1 MNDERPTPVTRCSPD
16 ERPGLEFLA
25 EFLETAIKHRPDNVE
40 ALAELG
46 HVYTRLGRLQE
57 GLEVDRTLV
66 RLVPD
71 NPTVHYNLACSL
83 ALSGAPGAALD
94 ALETA
99 VRLGYADADFLIE
112 DGDLASL
119 RQDPR
124 FEALLRKLGSDS
136 KATQGDT

>member
-1 MNDERPTPVTRCSPD
+1 MNEERPTPVTRCSAS

-25 EFLETAIKHRPDNVE
+25 EFLGTAIKHRPDNVE

-46 HVYTRLGRLQE
+46 HVYTRLGRLKE
-57 GLEVDRTLV
+57 GLEVDRLLV

-83 ALSGAPGAALD
+83 ALSGAPTEALD

-99 VRLGYADADFLIE
+99 VRLGYKDADFLVE
-112 DGDLASL
+112 DGDLASV
-119 RQDPR
+119 RKDPR
-124 FEALLRKLGSDS
+124 FAALLRKLSS
-136 KATQGDT
+136 QAT

>member
-1 MNDERPTPVTRCSPD
+1 VNDDRPTPVTRCSAS

-25 EFLETAIKHRPDNVE
+25 EFLETAIRHRPDNVE

-46 HVYTRLGRLQE
+46 HVYTRLGRLGE
-57 GLEVDRTLV
+57 GLGVDRLLV

-83 ALSGAPGAALD
+83 ALSGAAKEALD

-99 VRLGYADADFLIE
+99 VQLGYADADFLVE
-112 DGDLASL
+112 DGDLESL
-119 RQDPR
+119 RAHPR
-124 FEALLRKLGSDS
+124 FAALLQKLASRP
-136 KATQGDT
+136 A

>member
-1 MNDERPTPVTRCSPD
+1 VTDERPTPVTRCSPS

-25 EFLETAIKHRPDNVE
+25 EFLETAIRHRSDNVE

-46 HVYTRLGRLQE
+46 HVYTRLGQLER
-57 GLEVDRTLV
+57 GLEVDRILV

-83 ALSGAPGAALD
+83 ALNGAAKEALD
-94 ALETA
+94 ALEAA
-99 VRLGYADADFLIE
+99 VRLGYSDAAFLVE
-112 DGDLASL
+112 DGDLTSL

-124 FEALLRKLGSDS
+124 FEALLRKMGSTTS
-136 KATQGDT
+136 

>member
-1 MNDERPTPVTRCSPD
+1 VTRCSPS

-25 EFLETAIKHRPDNVE
+25 EFLETAIRHRSDNVE

-46 HVYTRLGRLQE
+46 HVYTRLGQLER
-57 GLEVDRTLV
+57 GLEVDRILV

-83 ALSGAPGAALD
+83 ALNGASKEALD
-94 ALETA
+94 ALEAA
-99 VRLGYADADFLIE
+99 VRLGYSDAAFLVE
-112 DGDLASL
+112 DGDLTSL

-124 FEALLRKLGSDS
+124 FEALLRMMDS
-136 KATQGDT
+136 KTA

>member
-1 MNDERPTPVTRCSPD
+1 MTEERPTPVTRCTPS
-16 ERPGLEFLA
+16 EQPGLEFLA
-25 EFLETAIKHRPDNVE
+25 EFLEIAIRHRSDNVE

-46 HVYTRLGRLQE
+46 HVYTRLGRLAK
-57 GLEVDRTLV
+57 GLEVDRLLV

-83 ALSGAPGAALD
+83 ALTGAAKEALD

-99 VRLGYADADFLIE
+99 VQLGYSDAAFLVE
-112 DGDLASL
+112 DGDLTSL

-124 FEALLRKLGSDS
+124 FEALLRRLGST
-136 KATQGDT
+136 ARGT